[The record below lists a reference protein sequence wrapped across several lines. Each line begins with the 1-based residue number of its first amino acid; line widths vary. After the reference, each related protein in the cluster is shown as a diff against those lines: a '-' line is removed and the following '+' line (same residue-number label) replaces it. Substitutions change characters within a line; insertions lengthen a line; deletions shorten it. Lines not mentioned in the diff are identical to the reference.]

1 MKRITTLLLT
11 TAFAAGAFLFVTP
24 TTAQAS
30 HLSNSEQQRILT
42 SFVMDLREIN
52 NAGLDSQ
59 TRSFLLQSLLEQL
72 RQSLR
77 NHDVNDRD
85 DNPGDN
91 DERDY
96 RRARQAAEDY
106 LEDEE
111 NEDDFDI
118 ERIERYRDGYRVYVE
133 LDNGD
138 DVVIELD
145 DDFDVEDYDREED
158 DDDDR
163 NDNSDNPYAD
173 DDTRVYD
180 NEIEFRLSFD
190 LEADRRD
197 IYIEDDIEEVLEF
210 EIQDEDGDVVAD
222 ENDLGDFDLS
232 GDIRSSADREDGYF
246 VIEEDEQEEFEFVI
260 TFEPND
266 DDEEYR
272 LVLRELKFNDR
283 PRPANDELRF
293 RSDRYAT
300 DYYSID

>member
-85 DNPGDN
+85 DNLGDN

-118 ERIERYRDGYRVYVE
+118 EQIERYRDGYRVYVE

-145 DDFDVEDYDREED
+145 DDFDVEDYDREE
-158 DDDDR
+158 
-163 NDNSDNPYAD
+163 
-173 DDTRVYD
+173 
-180 NEIEFRLSFD
+180 
-190 LEADRRD
+190 
-197 IYIEDDIEEVLEF
+197 
-210 EIQDEDGDVVAD
+210 
-222 ENDLGDFDLS
+222 
-232 GDIRSSADREDGYF
+232 
-246 VIEEDEQEEFEFVI
+246 
-260 TFEPND
+260 
-266 DDEEYR
+266 
-272 LVLRELKFNDR
+272 
-283 PRPANDELRF
+283 
-293 RSDRYAT
+293 
-300 DYYSID
+300 